1 MLKTTG
7 LKVHGEYF
15 TKEKR
20 PGATASGFFL
30 SFPHP
35 PPFCTFAQK
44 RNAMATNITTPFQE
58 IYLSSHLPEIVY
70 ISTSENSIEFTVYVD
85 SVKVFSSV
93 YYPYNQIIRVRDIQS
108 IVEREMFEQDLFM
121 ITLTLE
127 AKQTDETSSVI
138 DDVKVICS
146 SFKTTLGTV
155 EFLKRNFLTTRK
167 SALIPRDGRVY
178 LYNFTKAN
186 EEGNNYIRI
195 NYVREETPDQVSGLK
210 CYLPSIQS
218 QTDAIEDITLTE
230 DYCKGK
236 VGSSIN
242 CIILSADYHIGA
254 RAFSVFFT
262 DETPSYEFSFI
273 NAFNVQERVYLF
285 GATTTKTEVSRSE
298 AVCGKKSLFY
308 DETVTVKHEVETA
321 PMPYEE
327 ALWFS
332 QMFTSKWV
340 NLILP
345 NNNAATVLI
354 SDITSE
360 VSDSNKEL
368 IKLKFSWKYA
378 DGVEWI

>member
-1 MLKTTG
+1 
-7 LKVHGEYF
+7 
-15 TKEKR
+15 
-20 PGATASGFFL
+20 
-30 SFPHP
+30 
-35 PPFCTFAQK
+35 
-44 RNAMATNITTPFQE
+44 MATNITNSFSD
-58 IYLSSHLPEIVY
+58 IYLSSHLPEKVFIGTTE
-70 ISTSENSIEFTVYVD
+70 SSIEFIIYLD
-85 SVKVFSSV
+85 YIRIFSSV
-93 YYPYNQIIRVRDIQS
+93 YYPYNQVVCVRDIQS
-108 IVEREMFEQDLFM
+108 IVEREMFEIDSIM
-121 ITLTLE
+121 TTLTLE
-127 AKQTDETSSVI
+127 AKQPDGASSVI

-146 SFKTTLGTV
+146 SFKVKLGTL
-155 EFLKRNFLTTRK
+155 EFLKSNFLTTRK
-167 SALIPRDGRVY
+167 SALIPRNGRVY

-195 NYVREETPDQVSGLK
+195 NYAREETPDQVSGLTY
-210 CYLPSIQS
+210 YLSSIQS
-218 QTDAIEDITLTE
+218 ETDAIKVITLTE

-242 CIILSADYHIGA
+242 SIILGAEYHIGA

-298 AVCGKKSLFY
+298 AVCGKRTSFY

-340 NLILP
+340 NLIQP
-345 NNNAATVLI
+345 NNNAAKVLI

-360 VSDSNKEL
+360 VSDSNKEM
-368 IKLKFSWKYA
+368 IKLKFSWKFA